1 MILGLELRSKRLEQS
16 SIVPSRHSVVRSLHA
31 MYKSLN
37 SVAVVVQQEAK
48 SVSFDIFSTWDF
60 RLLTQ

>member
-1 MILGLELRSKRLEQS
+1 
-16 SIVPSRHSVVRSLHA
+16 